1 MVRGMFWLM
10 LLIISAK
17 MAYSLWRYF
26 SFSAEYTAVSSS
38 ANKPLRAD
46 AKPFDKND
54 VQLVS
59 QQNWF
64 GKYQPVAAPVKQ
76 PEPAPVAET
85 RLNVVLRGIAFGARP
100 GAVIEEGGKQQVY
113 LQGERLGSHNAVIE
127 EINRDHVML
136 RYQGKMERL
145 SLAEEKRPTKAV
157 TSKKA
162 VSDEAKQA
170 VAEPAASAPVEI
182 PAAVRQ
188 ALAKDPQKIFN
199 YIQLTPVRKEGIVG
213 YAVKPGADRSLF
225 DASGFKEGDI
235 AIALNQQDFTDPRA
249 MIALMRQLP
258 SMDSIQLTVLRK
270 GARYDISIALRH
282 FHRAALTAFNPG
294 ESFIVFW
301 RDMTLSVWRKKT
313 TGLKTKKRL
322 LALVLAAALCSS
334 PVWAEEA
341 TFTANFKDT
350 DLKSFIETVGANLNK
365 TIIMGPGVQGKVSI
379 RTMTPLNERQYYQ
392 LFLNL
397 LEAQGYAV
405 VPMENDVLKVVKS
418 SAAKVE
424 PLPLVGEGSDNYAGD
439 EMVTKVVPVRNVSVR
454 ELAPILRQMIDS
466 AGSGNVVNYD
476 PSNVIMLT
484 GRASV
489 VERLTEVIQRVDHAG
504 NRTEEVIPLDN
515 ASASEIARVLESL
528 TKNSGENQPATLK
541 SQIVADERTNSVIVS
556 GDPATRDKM
565 RRLIRRLDSEM
576 ERSGNSQ
583 VFYLKYSKAEDL
595 VDVLKQVSGT
605 LTAAKEEAEGTVGSG
620 REVVSIAASKHSNAL
635 IVTAPQDIM
644 QSLQSVIEQLDIRR
658 AQVHVEALIVEVAEG
673 SNINFGVQWAS
684 KDAGLMQFAN
694 GTQIPIGT
702 LGAAI
707 SQAKPQKGS
716 TVISENGATTIN
728 PDTNGDLSTLAQLL
742 SGFSGTA
749 VGVVKGDWMALVQAV
764 KNDSSSNVL
773 STPSITTLDNQEA
786 FFMVG
791 QDVPVLTGS
800 TVGSNNSN
808 PFNTVERKK
817 VGIMLKVTPQ
827 INEGNAVQMVIEQ
840 EVSKVEGQTS
850 LDVVFGERKLKT
862 TVLAND
868 GELIV
873 LGGLMDDQAGESVA
887 KVPLLGDIPLIGN
900 LFKSTADK
908 KEKRNLM
915 VFIRPTI
922 LRDGMAADGVSQR
935 KYNYMRAEQIYRD
948 EQGLSLMPHTAQPVL
963 PAQNQALPPE
973 VRAFL
978 NAGRTR

>member
-1 MVRGMFWLM
+1 
-10 LLIISAK
+10 
-17 MAYSLWRYF
+17 
-26 SFSAEYTAVSSS
+26 
-38 ANKPLRAD
+38 
-46 AKPFDKND
+46 
-54 VQLVS
+54 
-59 QQNWF
+59 
-64 GKYQPVAAPVKQ
+64 
-76 PEPAPVAET
+76 
-85 RLNVVLRGIAFGARP
+85 
-100 GAVIEEGGKQQVY
+100 
-113 LQGERLGSHNAVIE
+113 
-127 EINRDHVML
+127 
-136 RYQGKMERL
+136 
-145 SLAEEKRPTKAV
+145 
-157 TSKKA
+157 
-162 VSDEAKQA
+162 
-170 VAEPAASAPVEI
+170 
-182 PAAVRQ
+182 
-188 ALAKDPQKIFN
+188 
-199 YIQLTPVRKEGIVG
+199 
-213 YAVKPGADRSLF
+213 
-225 DASGFKEGDI
+225 
-235 AIALNQQDFTDPRA
+235 
-249 MIALMRQLP
+249 
-258 SMDSIQLTVLRK
+258 
-270 GARYDISIALRH
+270 
-282 FHRAALTAFNPG
+282 
-294 ESFIVFW
+294 
-301 RDMTLSVWRKKT
+301 
-313 TGLKTKKRL
+313 
-322 LALVLAAALCSS
+322 
-334 PVWAEEA
+334 
-341 TFTANFKDT
+341 
-350 DLKSFIETVGANLNK
+350 
-365 TIIMGPGVQGKVSI
+365 
-379 RTMTPLNERQYYQ
+379 
-392 LFLNL
+392 
-397 LEAQGYAV
+397 
-405 VPMENDVLKVVKS
+405 
-418 SAAKVE
+418 
-424 PLPLVGEGSDNYAGD
+424 
-439 EMVTKVVPVRNVSVR
+439 MVTKVVPVRNVSVR

-504 NRTEEVIPLDN
+504 NRAEEVIPLDN

-673 SNINFGVQWAS
+673 SNINFGVQWGS

-707 SQAKPQKGS
+707 SAAKPQKGS

-948 EQGLSLMPHTAQPVL
+948 EQGLSLMPHTAQPIL

>member
-1 MVRGMFWLM
+1 MFRCEIM
-10 LLIISAK
+10 
-17 MAYSLWRYF
+17 
-26 SFSAEYTAVSSS
+26 
-38 ANKPLRAD
+38 LRARRED
-46 AKPFDKND
+46 DRQKKIT
-54 VQLVS
+54 
-59 QQNWF
+59 
-64 GKYQPVAAPVKQ
+64 GIKKKKY
-76 PEPAPVAET
+76 
-85 RLNVVLRGIAFGARP
+85 L
-100 GAVIEEGGKQQVY
+100 
-113 LQGERLGSHNAVIE
+113 
-127 EINRDHVML
+127 
-136 RYQGKMERL
+136 L
-145 SLAEEKRPTKAV
+145 SL
-157 TSKKA
+157 
-162 VSDEAKQA
+162 
-170 VAEPAASAPVEI
+170 I
-182 PAAVRQ
+182 
-188 ALAKDPQKIFN
+188 
-199 YIQLTPVRKEGIVG
+199 
-213 YAVKPGADRSLF
+213 
-225 DASGFKEGDI
+225 
-235 AIALNQQDFTDPRA
+235 
-249 MIALMRQLP
+249 LM
-258 SMDSIQLTVLRK
+258 
-270 GARYDISIALRH
+270 
-282 FHRAALTAFNPG
+282 
-294 ESFIVFW
+294 
-301 RDMTLSVWRKKT
+301 
-313 TGLKTKKRL
+313 
-322 LALVLAAALCSS
+322 AALCSPS
-334 PVWAEEA
+334 SRAEEN
-341 TFTANFKDT
+341 TFTASFKDT

-365 TIIMGPGVQGKVSI
+365 TIVMGPDVQGKVSI
-379 RTMTPLNERQYYQ
+379 RTITPLNERQYYQ

-405 VPMENDVLKVVKS
+405 VPVENNVLKVVKS
-418 SAAKVE
+418 GAAKTE
-424 PLPLVGEGSDNYAGD
+424 PLPLTGEGHENYVGD
-439 EMVTKVVPVRNVSVR
+439 EMVTRIVPVRNVSVR
-454 ELAPILRQMIDS
+454 ELAPVLQQMTDLD
-466 AGSGNVVNYD
+466 GSGSIVNYE

-489 VERLTEVIQRVDHAG
+489 VKRLTEVIQRIDREG
-504 NRTEEVIPLDN
+504 NRTEEVIPLGN

-528 TKNSGENQPATLK
+528 TRNSSENQPATLK

-556 GDPATRDKM
+556 ADPATRDKI

-605 LTAAKEEAEGTVGSG
+605 LTSAKEEAEGTTGS
-620 REVVSIAASKHSNAL
+620 RRDVVSIAASKHSNAL

-658 AQVHVEALIVEVAEG
+658 AQVHVEALIAEVAEG
-673 SNINFGVQWAS
+673 SNINFGVQWMS
-684 KDAGLMQFAN
+684 KDTGFMQFAN
-694 GTQIPIGT
+694 GTQIPIGS
-702 LGAAI
+702 LSMAV

-728 PDTNGDLSTLAQLL
+728 PDTEGDLSRLSQLL

-749 VGVVKGDWMALVQAV
+749 VGVVKGDWAALVQAV
-764 KNDSSSNVL
+764 KNDSGTNVL
-773 STPSITTLDNQEA
+773 SMPSITTLDNQEA

-800 TVGSNNSN
+800 AVGENNSN

-862 TVLAND
+862 TVLANN

>member
-1 MVRGMFWLM
+1 M
-10 LLIISAK
+10 
-17 MAYSLWRYF
+17 
-26 SFSAEYTAVSSS
+26 
-38 ANKPLRAD
+38 
-46 AKPFDKND
+46 
-54 VQLVS
+54 
-59 QQNWF
+59 
-64 GKYQPVAAPVKQ
+64 
-76 PEPAPVAET
+76 
-85 RLNVVLRGIAFGARP
+85 
-100 GAVIEEGGKQQVY
+100 
-113 LQGERLGSHNAVIE
+113 
-127 EINRDHVML
+127 
-136 RYQGKMERL
+136 
-145 SLAEEKRPTKAV
+145 
-157 TSKKA
+157 
-162 VSDEAKQA
+162 
-170 VAEPAASAPVEI
+170 
-182 PAAVRQ
+182 
-188 ALAKDPQKIFN
+188 
-199 YIQLTPVRKEGIVG
+199 
-213 YAVKPGADRSLF
+213 
-225 DASGFKEGDI
+225 
-235 AIALNQQDFTDPRA
+235 
-249 MIALMRQLP
+249 
-258 SMDSIQLTVLRK
+258 
-270 GARYDISIALRH
+270 
-282 FHRAALTAFNPG
+282 
-294 ESFIVFW
+294 
-301 RDMTLSVWRKKT
+301 
-313 TGLKTKKRL
+313 
-322 LALVLAAALCSS
+322 
-334 PVWAEEA
+334 
-341 TFTANFKDT
+341 
-350 DLKSFIETVGANLNK
+350 
-365 TIIMGPGVQGKVSI
+365 
-379 RTMTPLNERQYYQ
+379 
-392 LFLNL
+392 
-397 LEAQGYAV
+397 
-405 VPMENDVLKVVKS
+405 
-418 SAAKVE
+418 
-424 PLPLVGEGSDNYAGD
+424 
-439 EMVTKVVPVRNVSVR
+439 
-454 ELAPILRQMIDS
+454 
-466 AGSGNVVNYD
+466 
-476 PSNVIMLT
+476 
-484 GRASV
+484 
-489 VERLTEVIQRVDHAG
+489 
-504 NRTEEVIPLDN
+504 
-515 ASASEIARVLESL
+515 
-528 TKNSGENQPATLK
+528 
-541 SQIVADERTNSVIVS
+541 
-556 GDPATRDKM
+556 
-565 RRLIRRLDSEM
+565 
-576 ERSGNSQ
+576 
-583 VFYLKYSKAEDL
+583 
-595 VDVLKQVSGT
+595 LKQVSGT

-922 LRDGMAADGVSQR
+922 LRDGMAAIDAPGYQFMQRRQGQWLPVSATRLSAQVTVPKQVQMLLQPGSDIWQKEYALELQRRRLTLHDIELELQKEAKKKTPQIRFSPFEPATPFTLRFYSAAQNACWAVKLAHDG
-935 KYNYMRAEQIYRD
+935 A
-948 EQGLSLMPHTAQPVL
+948 LSLNQCDERMP
-963 PAQNQALPPE
+963 
-973 VRAFL
+973 
-978 NAGRTR
+978 

>member
-1 MVRGMFWLM
+1 M
-10 LLIISAK
+10 
-17 MAYSLWRYF
+17 
-26 SFSAEYTAVSSS
+26 
-38 ANKPLRAD
+38 LRALRED
-46 AKPFDKND
+46 DRQKKIT
-54 VQLVS
+54 
-59 QQNWF
+59 
-64 GKYQPVAAPVKQ
+64 GIKKKKY
-76 PEPAPVAET
+76 
-85 RLNVVLRGIAFGARP
+85 LF
-100 GAVIEEGGKQQVY
+100 
-113 LQGERLGSHNAVIE
+113 
-127 EINRDHVML
+127 
-136 RYQGKMERL
+136 
-145 SLAEEKRPTKAV
+145 SL
-157 TSKKA
+157 
-162 VSDEAKQA
+162 
-170 VAEPAASAPVEI
+170 I
-182 PAAVRQ
+182 
-188 ALAKDPQKIFN
+188 
-199 YIQLTPVRKEGIVG
+199 
-213 YAVKPGADRSLF
+213 
-225 DASGFKEGDI
+225 
-235 AIALNQQDFTDPRA
+235 
-249 MIALMRQLP
+249 LM
-258 SMDSIQLTVLRK
+258 
-270 GARYDISIALRH
+270 
-282 FHRAALTAFNPG
+282 
-294 ESFIVFW
+294 
-301 RDMTLSVWRKKT
+301 
-313 TGLKTKKRL
+313 
-322 LALVLAAALCSS
+322 AALCSPS
-334 PVWAEEA
+334 SRAEEN
-341 TFTANFKDT
+341 TFTASFKDT

-365 TIIMGPGVQGKVSI
+365 TIVMGPDVQGKVSI
-379 RTMTPLNERQYYQ
+379 RTITPLNERQYYQ

-405 VPMENDVLKVVKS
+405 VPVENNVLKVVKS
-418 SAAKVE
+418 GEAKTE
-424 PLPLVGEGSDNYAGD
+424 PLPLTGEGHENYVGD
-439 EMVTKVVPVRNVSVR
+439 EMVTRIVPVRNVSVR
-454 ELAPILRQMIDS
+454 ELAPVLQQMTDLD
-466 AGSGNVVNYD
+466 GSGSIVNYE

-489 VERLTEVIQRVDHAG
+489 VKRLTEVIQRIDREG
-504 NRTEEVIPLDN
+504 NRTEEVIPLGN
-515 ASASEIARVLESL
+515 ASASEIVRVLESL
-528 TKNSGENQPATLK
+528 TRNSSENQPATLK

-556 GDPATRDKM
+556 ADPATRDKI

-605 LTAAKEEAEGTVGSG
+605 LTSAKEEAEGTTGSR

-635 IVTAPQDIM
+635 IVTAPQDVM

-658 AQVHVEALIVEVAEG
+658 AQVHVEALIAEVAEG
-673 SNINFGVQWAS
+673 SNINFGVQWMS
-684 KDAGLMQFAN
+684 KDTGFMQFAN
-694 GTQIPIGT
+694 GTQIPIGS
-702 LGAAI
+702 LSMAV

-728 PDTNGDLSTLAQLL
+728 PDTEGDLSRLSQLL

-749 VGVVKGDWMALVQAV
+749 VGVVKGDWAALVQAV
-764 KNDSSSNVL
+764 KNDSGTNVL
-773 STPSITTLDNQEA
+773 SMPSITTLDNQEA

-800 TVGSNNSN
+800 AVGENNSN

-978 NAGRTR
+978 NAGRTH

>member
-1 MVRGMFWLM
+1 MFRCEIM
-10 LLIISAK
+10 LHA
-17 MAYSLWRYF
+17 RR
-26 SFSAEYTAVSSS
+26 E
-38 ANKPLRAD
+38 NDRQ
-46 AKPFDKND
+46 KNIT
-54 VQLVS
+54 
-59 QQNWF
+59 
-64 GKYQPVAAPVKQ
+64 GIKKKKY
-76 PEPAPVAET
+76 
-85 RLNVVLRGIAFGARP
+85 L
-100 GAVIEEGGKQQVY
+100 
-113 LQGERLGSHNAVIE
+113 
-127 EINRDHVML
+127 
-136 RYQGKMERL
+136 L
-145 SLAEEKRPTKAV
+145 SL
-157 TSKKA
+157 
-162 VSDEAKQA
+162 
-170 VAEPAASAPVEI
+170 I
-182 PAAVRQ
+182 
-188 ALAKDPQKIFN
+188 
-199 YIQLTPVRKEGIVG
+199 
-213 YAVKPGADRSLF
+213 
-225 DASGFKEGDI
+225 
-235 AIALNQQDFTDPRA
+235 
-249 MIALMRQLP
+249 LM
-258 SMDSIQLTVLRK
+258 
-270 GARYDISIALRH
+270 
-282 FHRAALTAFNPG
+282 
-294 ESFIVFW
+294 
-301 RDMTLSVWRKKT
+301 
-313 TGLKTKKRL
+313 
-322 LALVLAAALCSS
+322 AALCSS
-334 PVWAEEA
+334 SSRAEEN
-341 TFTANFKDT
+341 TFTASFKDT

-365 TIIMGPGVQGKVSI
+365 TIVMGPDVQGKVSI
-379 RTMTPLNERQYYQ
+379 RTITPLNERQYYQ

-405 VPMENDVLKVVKS
+405 VPVENNVLKVVKS
-418 SAAKVE
+418 GAAKTE
-424 PLPLVGEGSDNYAGD
+424 PLPLTGEGYENYAGD
-439 EMVTKVVPVRNVSVR
+439 EMVTRIVPVRNVSVR
-454 ELAPILRQMIDS
+454 ELAPVLQQMTDLD
-466 AGSGNVVNYD
+466 GSGSIVNYE

-489 VERLTEVIQRVDHAG
+489 VKRLTEVIQRIDREG

-515 ASASEIARVLESL
+515 ASASEIVRVLESL
-528 TKNSGENQPATLK
+528 TRNSSENQPATLK

-556 GDPATRDKM
+556 ADPTTRDKM

-605 LTAAKEEAEGTVGSG
+605 LTSAKEEAESTTGSG
-620 REVVSIAASKHSNAL
+620 RDVVSIAASKHSNAL

-658 AQVHVEALIVEVAEG
+658 AQVHVEALIAEVAEG
-673 SNINFGVQWAS
+673 SNINFGVQWMS
-684 KDAGLMQFAN
+684 KDTGFMQFAN
-694 GTQIPIGT
+694 GTQIPIGS
-702 LGAAI
+702 LSMAV

-728 PDTNGDLSTLAQLL
+728 PDTEGDLSRLSQLL

-749 VGVVKGDWMALVQAV
+749 VGVVKGDWAALVQAV
-764 KNDSSSNVL
+764 KNDSGTNVL
-773 STPSITTLDNQEA
+773 SMPSITTLDNQEA

-800 TVGSNNSN
+800 AVGENNSN

>member
-1 MVRGMFWLM
+1 M
-10 LLIISAK
+10 
-17 MAYSLWRYF
+17 
-26 SFSAEYTAVSSS
+26 
-38 ANKPLRAD
+38 LRALRED
-46 AKPFDKND
+46 DRQKKIT
-54 VQLVS
+54 
-59 QQNWF
+59 
-64 GKYQPVAAPVKQ
+64 GIKKKKY
-76 PEPAPVAET
+76 
-85 RLNVVLRGIAFGARP
+85 L
-100 GAVIEEGGKQQVY
+100 
-113 LQGERLGSHNAVIE
+113 
-127 EINRDHVML
+127 
-136 RYQGKMERL
+136 L
-145 SLAEEKRPTKAV
+145 SL
-157 TSKKA
+157 
-162 VSDEAKQA
+162 
-170 VAEPAASAPVEI
+170 I
-182 PAAVRQ
+182 
-188 ALAKDPQKIFN
+188 
-199 YIQLTPVRKEGIVG
+199 
-213 YAVKPGADRSLF
+213 
-225 DASGFKEGDI
+225 
-235 AIALNQQDFTDPRA
+235 
-249 MIALMRQLP
+249 LM
-258 SMDSIQLTVLRK
+258 
-270 GARYDISIALRH
+270 
-282 FHRAALTAFNPG
+282 
-294 ESFIVFW
+294 
-301 RDMTLSVWRKKT
+301 
-313 TGLKTKKRL
+313 
-322 LALVLAAALCSS
+322 AALCSPS
-334 PVWAEEA
+334 SRAEEN
-341 TFTANFKDT
+341 TFTASFKDT

-365 TIIMGPGVQGKVSI
+365 TIVMGPDVQGKVSI
-379 RTMTPLNERQYYQ
+379 RTITPLNERQYYQ

-405 VPMENDVLKVVKS
+405 VPVENNVLKVVKS
-418 SAAKVE
+418 GAAKTE
-424 PLPLVGEGSDNYAGD
+424 PLPLTGEGHENYVGD
-439 EMVTKVVPVRNVSVR
+439 EMVTRIVPVRNVSVR
-454 ELAPILRQMIDS
+454 ELAPVLQQMTDLD
-466 AGSGNVVNYD
+466 GSGSIVNYE

-489 VERLTEVIQRVDHAG
+489 VKRLTEVIQRIDREG
-504 NRTEEVIPLDN
+504 NRTEEVIPLGN
-515 ASASEIARVLESL
+515 ASASEIVRVLESL
-528 TKNSGENQPATLK
+528 TRNSSENQPATLK

-556 GDPATRDKM
+556 ADPATRDKI

-605 LTAAKEEAEGTVGSG
+605 LTSAKEEAEGTTGS
-620 REVVSIAASKHSNAL
+620 RRDVVSIAASKHSNAL
-635 IVTAPQDIM
+635 IVTAPQDVM

-658 AQVHVEALIVEVAEG
+658 AQVHVEALIAEVAEG
-673 SNINFGVQWAS
+673 SNINFGVQWMS
-684 KDAGLMQFAN
+684 KDTGFMQFAN
-694 GTQIPIGT
+694 GTQIPIGS
-702 LGAAI
+702 LSMAV

-728 PDTNGDLSTLAQLL
+728 PDTEGDLSRLSQLL

-749 VGVVKGDWMALVQAV
+749 VGVVKGDWAALVQAV
-764 KNDSSSNVL
+764 KNDSGTNVL
-773 STPSITTLDNQEA
+773 SMPSITTLDNQEA

-800 TVGSNNSN
+800 AVGENNSN

>member
-1 MVRGMFWLM
+1 M
-10 LLIISAK
+10 
-17 MAYSLWRYF
+17 
-26 SFSAEYTAVSSS
+26 
-38 ANKPLRAD
+38 LRARRED
-46 AKPFDKND
+46 DRQKKIT
-54 VQLVS
+54 
-59 QQNWF
+59 
-64 GKYQPVAAPVKQ
+64 GIKKKKY
-76 PEPAPVAET
+76 
-85 RLNVVLRGIAFGARP
+85 L
-100 GAVIEEGGKQQVY
+100 
-113 LQGERLGSHNAVIE
+113 
-127 EINRDHVML
+127 
-136 RYQGKMERL
+136 L
-145 SLAEEKRPTKAV
+145 SL
-157 TSKKA
+157 
-162 VSDEAKQA
+162 
-170 VAEPAASAPVEI
+170 I
-182 PAAVRQ
+182 
-188 ALAKDPQKIFN
+188 
-199 YIQLTPVRKEGIVG
+199 
-213 YAVKPGADRSLF
+213 
-225 DASGFKEGDI
+225 
-235 AIALNQQDFTDPRA
+235 
-249 MIALMRQLP
+249 LM
-258 SMDSIQLTVLRK
+258 
-270 GARYDISIALRH
+270 
-282 FHRAALTAFNPG
+282 
-294 ESFIVFW
+294 
-301 RDMTLSVWRKKT
+301 
-313 TGLKTKKRL
+313 
-322 LALVLAAALCSS
+322 AALCSPS
-334 PVWAEEA
+334 SRAEEN
-341 TFTANFKDT
+341 TFTASFKDT

-365 TIIMGPGVQGKVSI
+365 TIVMGPDVQGKVSI
-379 RTMTPLNERQYYQ
+379 RTITPLNERQYYQ

-405 VPMENDVLKVVKS
+405 VPVENNVLKVVKS
-418 SAAKVE
+418 GAAKTE
-424 PLPLVGEGSDNYAGD
+424 PLPLTGEGHENYVGD
-439 EMVTKVVPVRNVSVR
+439 EMVTRIVPVRNVSVR
-454 ELAPILRQMIDS
+454 ELAPVLQQMTDLD
-466 AGSGNVVNYD
+466 GSGSIVNYE

-489 VERLTEVIQRVDHAG
+489 VKRLTEVIQRIDREG

-515 ASASEIARVLESL
+515 ASASEIVRVLESL
-528 TKNSGENQPATLK
+528 TRNSSENQPATLK

-556 GDPATRDKM
+556 ADPATRDKM
-565 RRLIRRLDSEM
+565 RRLIHRLDSEM

-605 LTAAKEEAEGTVGSG
+605 LTSAKEEAEGTTGS
-620 REVVSIAASKHSNAL
+620 RRDVVSIAASKHSNAL

-658 AQVHVEALIVEVAEG
+658 AQVHVEALIAEVAEG
-673 SNINFGVQWAS
+673 SNINFGVQWMS
-684 KDAGLMQFAN
+684 KDTGFMQFAN
-694 GTQIPIGT
+694 GTQIPIGS
-702 LGAAI
+702 LSMAV

-728 PDTNGDLSTLAQLL
+728 PDTEGDLSRLSQLL

-749 VGVVKGDWMALVQAV
+749 VGVVKGDWAALVQAV
-764 KNDSSSNVL
+764 KNDSGTNVL
-773 STPSITTLDNQEA
+773 SMPSITTLDNQEA

-800 TVGSNNSN
+800 AVGENNSN

>member
-1 MVRGMFWLM
+1 M
-10 LLIISAK
+10 
-17 MAYSLWRYF
+17 
-26 SFSAEYTAVSSS
+26 
-38 ANKPLRAD
+38 LRARCED
-46 AKPFDKND
+46 DRQRKITGIKKK
-54 VQLVS
+54 
-59 QQNWF
+59 
-64 GKYQPVAAPVKQ
+64 KY
-76 PEPAPVAET
+76 
-85 RLNVVLRGIAFGARP
+85 L
-100 GAVIEEGGKQQVY
+100 
-113 LQGERLGSHNAVIE
+113 
-127 EINRDHVML
+127 
-136 RYQGKMERL
+136 L
-145 SLAEEKRPTKAV
+145 SL
-157 TSKKA
+157 
-162 VSDEAKQA
+162 
-170 VAEPAASAPVEI
+170 I
-182 PAAVRQ
+182 
-188 ALAKDPQKIFN
+188 
-199 YIQLTPVRKEGIVG
+199 
-213 YAVKPGADRSLF
+213 
-225 DASGFKEGDI
+225 
-235 AIALNQQDFTDPRA
+235 
-249 MIALMRQLP
+249 LM
-258 SMDSIQLTVLRK
+258 
-270 GARYDISIALRH
+270 
-282 FHRAALTAFNPG
+282 
-294 ESFIVFW
+294 
-301 RDMTLSVWRKKT
+301 
-313 TGLKTKKRL
+313 
-322 LALVLAAALCSS
+322 AALCSPS
-334 PVWAEEA
+334 SRAEEN
-341 TFTANFKDT
+341 TFTASFKDT

-365 TIIMGPGVQGKVSI
+365 TIVMGPDVQGKVSI

-405 VPMENDVLKVVKS
+405 VPVENNVLKVVKS
-418 SAAKVE
+418 GAAKTE
-424 PLPLVGEGSDNYAGD
+424 PLPLTGEGHENYAGD
-439 EMVTKVVPVRNVSVR
+439 EMVTRIVPVRNVSVR
-454 ELAPILRQMIDS
+454 ELVPVLQQMTDLD
-466 AGSGNVVNYD
+466 GSGSIVNYE

-489 VERLTEVIQRVDHAG
+489 VKRLTEVIQRIDREG

-528 TKNSGENQPATLK
+528 TRNSSENQPVTLK

-556 GDPATRDKM
+556 ADPTTRDKM

-576 ERSGNSQ
+576 ERSGNSR

-605 LTAAKEEAEGTVGSG
+605 LTSAKEEAEGTTGSG
-620 REVVSIAASKHSNAL
+620 RDVVSIAASKHSNAL

-644 QSLQSVIEQLDIRR
+644 QSLQSVIEQLDVRR

-673 SNINFGVQWAS
+673 SNINLGVQWMS
-684 KDAGLMQFAN
+684 KDTGFMQFAN
-694 GTQIPIGT
+694 GTQLPIGT
-702 LGAAI
+702 LSMAV
-707 SQAKPQKGS
+707 SQAKPKKGS

-728 PDTNGDLSTLAQLL
+728 PDAEGDLSRLSQLL
-742 SGFSGTA
+742 SGFSGSA
-749 VGVVKGDWMALVQAV
+749 VGVVKGDWAALVQAV

-773 STPSITTLDNQEA
+773 SMPSITTLDNQEA

-800 TVGSNNSN
+800 AVGENNSN

-817 VGIMLKVTPQ
+817 IGIMLKVTPQ

-900 LFKSTADK
+900 LFKSTVDK

-963 PAQNQALPPE
+963 PAQNQTLPPE

>member
-1 MVRGMFWLM
+1 MFRCEIM
-10 LLIISAK
+10 LHA
-17 MAYSLWRYF
+17 RR
-26 SFSAEYTAVSSS
+26 E
-38 ANKPLRAD
+38 NDRQ
-46 AKPFDKND
+46 KNIT
-54 VQLVS
+54 
-59 QQNWF
+59 
-64 GKYQPVAAPVKQ
+64 GIKKKKY
-76 PEPAPVAET
+76 
-85 RLNVVLRGIAFGARP
+85 L
-100 GAVIEEGGKQQVY
+100 
-113 LQGERLGSHNAVIE
+113 
-127 EINRDHVML
+127 
-136 RYQGKMERL
+136 L
-145 SLAEEKRPTKAV
+145 SL
-157 TSKKA
+157 
-162 VSDEAKQA
+162 
-170 VAEPAASAPVEI
+170 I
-182 PAAVRQ
+182 
-188 ALAKDPQKIFN
+188 
-199 YIQLTPVRKEGIVG
+199 
-213 YAVKPGADRSLF
+213 
-225 DASGFKEGDI
+225 
-235 AIALNQQDFTDPRA
+235 
-249 MIALMRQLP
+249 LM
-258 SMDSIQLTVLRK
+258 
-270 GARYDISIALRH
+270 
-282 FHRAALTAFNPG
+282 
-294 ESFIVFW
+294 
-301 RDMTLSVWRKKT
+301 
-313 TGLKTKKRL
+313 
-322 LALVLAAALCSS
+322 AALCSS
-334 PVWAEEA
+334 SSRAEEN
-341 TFTANFKDT
+341 TFTASFKDT

-365 TIIMGPGVQGKVSI
+365 TIVMGPDVQGKVSI
-379 RTMTPLNERQYYQ
+379 RTITPLNERQYYQ

-397 LEAQGYAV
+397 LEAQGYAA
-405 VPMENDVLKVVKS
+405 VPVENNVLKVVKS
-418 SAAKVE
+418 GAAKTE
-424 PLPLVGEGSDNYAGD
+424 PLPLTGEGHENYAGD
-439 EMVTKVVPVRNVSVR
+439 EMVTRIVPVRNVSVR
-454 ELAPILRQMIDS
+454 ELAPVLQQMTDLD
-466 AGSGNVVNYD
+466 GSGSIVNYE

-489 VERLTEVIQRVDHAG
+489 VKRLTEVIQRIDREG

-515 ASASEIARVLESL
+515 ASASEIVRVLESL
-528 TKNSGENQPATLK
+528 TRNSSENQPATLK

-556 GDPATRDKM
+556 ADPSTRDKM

-605 LTAAKEEAEGTVGSG
+605 LTSAKEEAESTTGSG
-620 REVVSIAASKHSNAL
+620 RDVVSIAASKHSNAL

-658 AQVHVEALIVEVAEG
+658 AQVHVEALIAEVAEG
-673 SNINFGVQWAS
+673 SNINFGVQWMS
-684 KDAGLMQFAN
+684 KDTGFMQFAN
-694 GTQIPIGT
+694 GTQIPIGS
-702 LGAAI
+702 LSMAV

-728 PDTNGDLSTLAQLL
+728 PDTEGDLSRLSQLL

-749 VGVVKGDWMALVQAV
+749 VGVVKGDWAALVQAV
-764 KNDSSSNVL
+764 KNDSGTNVL
-773 STPSITTLDNQEA
+773 SMPSITTLDNQEA

-800 TVGSNNSN
+800 AVGENNSN

-887 KVPLLGDIPLIGN
+887 KVPLLGDIPLIGY

>member
-1 MVRGMFWLM
+1 M
-10 LLIISAK
+10 
-17 MAYSLWRYF
+17 
-26 SFSAEYTAVSSS
+26 
-38 ANKPLRAD
+38 
-46 AKPFDKND
+46 
-54 VQLVS
+54 
-59 QQNWF
+59 
-64 GKYQPVAAPVKQ
+64 
-76 PEPAPVAET
+76 
-85 RLNVVLRGIAFGARP
+85 
-100 GAVIEEGGKQQVY
+100 
-113 LQGERLGSHNAVIE
+113 
-127 EINRDHVML
+127 
-136 RYQGKMERL
+136 
-145 SLAEEKRPTKAV
+145 
-157 TSKKA
+157 
-162 VSDEAKQA
+162 
-170 VAEPAASAPVEI
+170 
-182 PAAVRQ
+182 
-188 ALAKDPQKIFN
+188 
-199 YIQLTPVRKEGIVG
+199 
-213 YAVKPGADRSLF
+213 
-225 DASGFKEGDI
+225 
-235 AIALNQQDFTDPRA
+235 
-249 MIALMRQLP
+249 
-258 SMDSIQLTVLRK
+258 
-270 GARYDISIALRH
+270 
-282 FHRAALTAFNPG
+282 
-294 ESFIVFW
+294 FW
-301 RDMTLSVWRKKT
+301 RDITLSVWRKKT

-322 LALVLAAALCSS
+322 LPLVLAAALCSS

-817 VGIMLKVTPQ
+817 VGINLLREGLDIPECSLVAILDADKEGFLRSTRSLIQTIGRAARNAEGKVILYADRMTGSIEAALEETNRRREKQIKYNTEHGITPKTIKKSIASSLKEMT
-827 INEGNAVQMVIEQ
+827 EGDFIKDDSK
-840 EVSKVEGQTS
+840 EVEDLKNI
-850 LDVVFGERKLKT
+850 DKKLKEYNRKMKE
-862 TVLAND
+862 AA
-868 GELIV
+868 
-873 LGGLMDDQAGESVA
+873 Q
-887 KVPLLGDIPLIGN
+887 N
-900 LFKSTADK
+900 LEFEEA
-908 KEKRNLM
+908 M
-915 VFIRPTI
+915 V
-922 LRDGMAADGVSQR
+922 
-935 KYNYMRAEQIYRD
+935 YRD
-948 EQGLSLMPHTAQPVL
+948 KIKELELLAMKNL
-963 PAQNQALPPE
+963 
-973 VRAFL
+973 
-978 NAGRTR
+978 

>member
-1 MVRGMFWLM
+1 M
-10 LLIISAK
+10 
-17 MAYSLWRYF
+17 
-26 SFSAEYTAVSSS
+26 
-38 ANKPLRAD
+38 LRARRED
-46 AKPFDKND
+46 DRQKKIT
-54 VQLVS
+54 
-59 QQNWF
+59 
-64 GKYQPVAAPVKQ
+64 GIKKKKY
-76 PEPAPVAET
+76 
-85 RLNVVLRGIAFGARP
+85 L
-100 GAVIEEGGKQQVY
+100 
-113 LQGERLGSHNAVIE
+113 
-127 EINRDHVML
+127 
-136 RYQGKMERL
+136 L
-145 SLAEEKRPTKAV
+145 SL
-157 TSKKA
+157 
-162 VSDEAKQA
+162 
-170 VAEPAASAPVEI
+170 I
-182 PAAVRQ
+182 
-188 ALAKDPQKIFN
+188 
-199 YIQLTPVRKEGIVG
+199 
-213 YAVKPGADRSLF
+213 
-225 DASGFKEGDI
+225 
-235 AIALNQQDFTDPRA
+235 
-249 MIALMRQLP
+249 LM
-258 SMDSIQLTVLRK
+258 
-270 GARYDISIALRH
+270 
-282 FHRAALTAFNPG
+282 
-294 ESFIVFW
+294 
-301 RDMTLSVWRKKT
+301 
-313 TGLKTKKRL
+313 
-322 LALVLAAALCSS
+322 AALCSPS
-334 PVWAEEA
+334 SRAEEN
-341 TFTANFKDT
+341 TFTASFKDT

-365 TIIMGPGVQGKVSI
+365 TIVMGPDVQGKVSI
-379 RTMTPLNERQYYQ
+379 RTITPLNERQYYQ

-405 VPMENDVLKVVKS
+405 VPVENNVLKVVKS
-418 SAAKVE
+418 GAAKTE
-424 PLPLVGEGSDNYAGD
+424 PLPLTGEGHENYVGD
-439 EMVTKVVPVRNVSVR
+439 EMVTRIVPVRNVSVR
-454 ELAPILRQMIDS
+454 ELAPVLQQMTDLD
-466 AGSGNVVNYD
+466 GSGSIVNYE

-489 VERLTEVIQRVDHAG
+489 VKRLTEVIQRIDREG
-504 NRTEEVIPLDN
+504 NRTEEVIPLGN

-528 TKNSGENQPATLK
+528 TRNSSENQPATLK

-605 LTAAKEEAEGTVGSG
+605 LTSAKEEAEGTTGS
-620 REVVSIAASKHSNAL
+620 RRDVVSIAASKHSNAL

-658 AQVHVEALIVEVAEG
+658 AQVHVEALIAEVAEG
-673 SNINFGVQWAS
+673 SNINFGVQWMS
-684 KDAGLMQFAN
+684 KDTGFMQFAN
-694 GTQIPIGT
+694 GTQIPIGS
-702 LGAAI
+702 LSMAV

-728 PDTNGDLSTLAQLL
+728 PDTEGDLSRLSQLL

-749 VGVVKGDWMALVQAV
+749 VGVVKGDWAALVQAV
-764 KNDSSSNVL
+764 KNDSGTNVL
-773 STPSITTLDNQEA
+773 SMPSITTLDNQEA

-800 TVGSNNSN
+800 AVGENNSN

>member
-1 MVRGMFWLM
+1 M
-10 LLIISAK
+10 LVMIL
-17 MAYSLWRYF
+17 F
-26 SFSAEYTAVSSS
+26 SSVVC
-38 ANKPLRAD
+38 AN
-46 AKPFDKND
+46 
-54 VQLVS
+54 
-59 QQNWF
+59 
-64 GKYQPVAAPVKQ
+64 
-76 PEPAPVAET
+76 ET
-85 RLNVVLRGIAFGARP
+85 
-100 GAVIEEGGKQQVY
+100 
-113 LQGERLGSHNAVIE
+113 
-127 EINRDHVML
+127 
-136 RYQGKMERL
+136 
-145 SLAEEKRPTKAV
+145 
-157 TSKKA
+157 
-162 VSDEAKQA
+162 
-170 VAEPAASAPVEI
+170 
-182 PAAVRQ
+182 
-188 ALAKDPQKIFN
+188 
-199 YIQLTPVRKEGIVG
+199 
-213 YAVKPGADRSLF
+213 
-225 DASGFKEGDI
+225 
-235 AIALNQQDFTDPRA
+235 
-249 MIALMRQLP
+249 
-258 SMDSIQLTVLRK
+258 
-270 GARYDISIALRH
+270 
-282 FHRAALTAFNPG
+282 
-294 ESFIVFW
+294 
-301 RDMTLSVWRKKT
+301 
-313 TGLKTKKRL
+313 
-322 LALVLAAALCSS
+322 
-334 PVWAEEA
+334 

-350 DLKSFIETVGANLNK
+350 DLKSFVETVGANLNK
-365 TIIMGPGVQGKVSI
+365 TIVMGPGVEGRVSI
-379 RTMTPLNERQYYQ
+379 RTMTPLNEHQYYQ

-405 VPMENDVLKVVKS
+405 VPMENNVLKVVKS
-418 SAAKVE
+418 VVAKGE
-424 PLPLVGEGSDNYAGD
+424 PLPLIDEGGRDYSGD
-439 EMVTKVVPVRNVSVR
+439 EMVTRVVPVHNVSVR
-454 ELAPILRQMIDS
+454 ELAPVLQQMLDS
-466 AGSGNVVNYD
+466 AGSGNIVNYE

-489 VERLTEVIQRVDHAG
+489 VKRLTAVIQRVDHAG
-504 NRTEEVIPLDN
+504 NRTEEVIPLTN

-528 TKNSGENQPATLK
+528 YRNSGEHQSAASKT
-541 SQIVADERTNSVIVS
+541 QIVADERTNSVVIS
-556 GDPATRDKM
+556 GDVGARDKM

-605 LTAAKEEAEGTVGSG
+605 LTAAKEEAEGTTTSE
-620 REVVSIAASKHSNAL
+620 REIVSIAASKHSNAL

-644 QSLQSVIEQLDIRR
+644 QSLQKVIEQLDVRR

-707 SQAKPQKGS
+707 AQAKPQKGS

-728 PDTNGDLSTLAQLL
+728 PDVEGDLSTLSQLL

-749 VGVVKGDWMALVQAV
+749 VGVVKGDWMALMQAI
-764 KNDSSSNVL
+764 KNDSSTNVL

-800 TVGSNNSN
+800 TVGSDNSN

-827 INEGNAVQMVIEQ
+827 INEGNAVQMLIEQ

-873 LGGLMDDQAGESVA
+873 LGGLIDEQAGESVA
-887 KVPLLGDIPLIGN
+887 EIPLLGDIPLIGH

-948 EQGLSLMPHTAQPVL
+948 EEGISLMPETTQPIL
-963 PAQNQALPPE
+963 PAQNMSLPAE
-973 VRAFL
+973 VRAFQ
-978 NAGRTR
+978 NAGRSG

>member
-1 MVRGMFWLM
+1 MFRCEIM
-10 LLIISAK
+10 
-17 MAYSLWRYF
+17 
-26 SFSAEYTAVSSS
+26 
-38 ANKPLRAD
+38 LRALRED
-46 AKPFDKND
+46 DRQKKIT
-54 VQLVS
+54 
-59 QQNWF
+59 
-64 GKYQPVAAPVKQ
+64 GIKKKKY
-76 PEPAPVAET
+76 
-85 RLNVVLRGIAFGARP
+85 LF
-100 GAVIEEGGKQQVY
+100 
-113 LQGERLGSHNAVIE
+113 
-127 EINRDHVML
+127 
-136 RYQGKMERL
+136 
-145 SLAEEKRPTKAV
+145 SL
-157 TSKKA
+157 
-162 VSDEAKQA
+162 
-170 VAEPAASAPVEI
+170 I
-182 PAAVRQ
+182 
-188 ALAKDPQKIFN
+188 
-199 YIQLTPVRKEGIVG
+199 
-213 YAVKPGADRSLF
+213 
-225 DASGFKEGDI
+225 
-235 AIALNQQDFTDPRA
+235 
-249 MIALMRQLP
+249 LM
-258 SMDSIQLTVLRK
+258 
-270 GARYDISIALRH
+270 
-282 FHRAALTAFNPG
+282 
-294 ESFIVFW
+294 
-301 RDMTLSVWRKKT
+301 
-313 TGLKTKKRL
+313 
-322 LALVLAAALCSS
+322 AALCSPS
-334 PVWAEEA
+334 SRAEEN
-341 TFTANFKDT
+341 TFTASFKDT

-365 TIIMGPGVQGKVSI
+365 TIVMGPDVQGKVSI
-379 RTMTPLNERQYYQ
+379 RTITPLNERQYYQ

-405 VPMENDVLKVVKS
+405 VPVENNVLKVVKS
-418 SAAKVE
+418 GEAKTE
-424 PLPLVGEGSDNYAGD
+424 PLPLTGEGHENYVGD
-439 EMVTKVVPVRNVSVR
+439 EMVTRIVPVRNVSVR
-454 ELAPILRQMIDS
+454 ELAPVLQQMTDLD
-466 AGSGNVVNYD
+466 GSGSIVNYE

-489 VERLTEVIQRVDHAG
+489 VKRLTEVIQRIDREG
-504 NRTEEVIPLDN
+504 NRTEEVIPLGN
-515 ASASEIARVLESL
+515 ASASEIVRVLESL
-528 TKNSGENQPATLK
+528 TRNSSENQPATLK

-556 GDPATRDKM
+556 ADPATRDKI

-605 LTAAKEEAEGTVGSG
+605 LTSAKEEAEGTTGSR

-635 IVTAPQDIM
+635 IVTAPQDVM

-658 AQVHVEALIVEVAEG
+658 AQVHVEALIAEVAEG
-673 SNINFGVQWAS
+673 SNINFGVQWMS
-684 KDAGLMQFAN
+684 KDTGFMQFAN
-694 GTQIPIGT
+694 GTQIPIGS
-702 LGAAI
+702 LSMAV

-728 PDTNGDLSTLAQLL
+728 PDTEGDLSRLSQLL

-749 VGVVKGDWMALVQAV
+749 VGVVKGDWAALVQAV
-764 KNDSSSNVL
+764 KNDSGTNVL
-773 STPSITTLDNQEA
+773 SMPSITTLDNQEA

-800 TVGSNNSN
+800 AVGENNSN

-948 EQGLSLMPHTAQPVL
+948 EQGLSLMPHT
-963 PAQNQALPPE
+963 
-973 VRAFL
+973 
-978 NAGRTR
+978 

>member
-1 MVRGMFWLM
+1 M
-10 LLIISAK
+10 
-17 MAYSLWRYF
+17 
-26 SFSAEYTAVSSS
+26 
-38 ANKPLRAD
+38 
-46 AKPFDKND
+46 
-54 VQLVS
+54 
-59 QQNWF
+59 
-64 GKYQPVAAPVKQ
+64 
-76 PEPAPVAET
+76 
-85 RLNVVLRGIAFGARP
+85 
-100 GAVIEEGGKQQVY
+100 
-113 LQGERLGSHNAVIE
+113 
-127 EINRDHVML
+127 
-136 RYQGKMERL
+136 
-145 SLAEEKRPTKAV
+145 
-157 TSKKA
+157 
-162 VSDEAKQA
+162 
-170 VAEPAASAPVEI
+170 
-182 PAAVRQ
+182 
-188 ALAKDPQKIFN
+188 
-199 YIQLTPVRKEGIVG
+199 
-213 YAVKPGADRSLF
+213 
-225 DASGFKEGDI
+225 
-235 AIALNQQDFTDPRA
+235 
-249 MIALMRQLP
+249 
-258 SMDSIQLTVLRK
+258 
-270 GARYDISIALRH
+270 
-282 FHRAALTAFNPG
+282 
-294 ESFIVFW
+294 FW
-301 RDMTLSVWRKKT
+301 RDITLSVWRKKT

-322 LALVLAAALCSS
+322 LPLVLAAALCSS

-620 REVVSIAASKHSNAL
+620 REIVSIAASKHSNAL

-749 VGVVKGDWMALVQAV
+749 VGV
-764 KNDSSSNVL
+764 
-773 STPSITTLDNQEA
+773 
-786 FFMVG
+786 
-791 QDVPVLTGS
+791 
-800 TVGSNNSN
+800 
-808 PFNTVERKK
+808 
-817 VGIMLKVTPQ
+817 
-827 INEGNAVQMVIEQ
+827 
-840 EVSKVEGQTS
+840 
-850 LDVVFGERKLKT
+850 
-862 TVLAND
+862 
-868 GELIV
+868 
-873 LGGLMDDQAGESVA
+873 
-887 KVPLLGDIPLIGN
+887 
-900 LFKSTADK
+900 
-908 KEKRNLM
+908 
-915 VFIRPTI
+915 
-922 LRDGMAADGVSQR
+922 
-935 KYNYMRAEQIYRD
+935 
-948 EQGLSLMPHTAQPVL
+948 
-963 PAQNQALPPE
+963 
-973 VRAFL
+973 
-978 NAGRTR
+978 

>member
-1 MVRGMFWLM
+1 M
-10 LLIISAK
+10 LHA
-17 MAYSLWRYF
+17 RR
-26 SFSAEYTAVSSS
+26 E
-38 ANKPLRAD
+38 NDRQ
-46 AKPFDKND
+46 KNIT
-54 VQLVS
+54 
-59 QQNWF
+59 
-64 GKYQPVAAPVKQ
+64 GIKKKKY
-76 PEPAPVAET
+76 
-85 RLNVVLRGIAFGARP
+85 L
-100 GAVIEEGGKQQVY
+100 
-113 LQGERLGSHNAVIE
+113 
-127 EINRDHVML
+127 
-136 RYQGKMERL
+136 L
-145 SLAEEKRPTKAV
+145 SL
-157 TSKKA
+157 
-162 VSDEAKQA
+162 
-170 VAEPAASAPVEI
+170 I
-182 PAAVRQ
+182 
-188 ALAKDPQKIFN
+188 
-199 YIQLTPVRKEGIVG
+199 
-213 YAVKPGADRSLF
+213 
-225 DASGFKEGDI
+225 
-235 AIALNQQDFTDPRA
+235 
-249 MIALMRQLP
+249 LM
-258 SMDSIQLTVLRK
+258 
-270 GARYDISIALRH
+270 
-282 FHRAALTAFNPG
+282 
-294 ESFIVFW
+294 
-301 RDMTLSVWRKKT
+301 
-313 TGLKTKKRL
+313 
-322 LALVLAAALCSS
+322 AALCSS
-334 PVWAEEA
+334 SSRAEEN
-341 TFTANFKDT
+341 TFTASFKDT

-365 TIIMGPGVQGKVSI
+365 TIVMGPDVQGKVSI
-379 RTMTPLNERQYYQ
+379 RTITPLNERQYYQ

-397 LEAQGYAV
+397 LEAQGYAA
-405 VPMENDVLKVVKS
+405 VPVENNVLKVVKS
-418 SAAKVE
+418 GAAKTE
-424 PLPLVGEGSDNYAGD
+424 PLPLTGEGHENYAGD
-439 EMVTKVVPVRNVSVR
+439 EMVTRIVPVRNVSVR
-454 ELAPILRQMIDS
+454 ELAPVLQQMTDLD
-466 AGSGNVVNYD
+466 GSGSIVNYE

-489 VERLTEVIQRVDHAG
+489 VKRLTEVIQRIDREG

-515 ASASEIARVLESL
+515 ASASEIVRVLESL
-528 TKNSGENQPATLK
+528 TRNSSENQPATLK

-556 GDPATRDKM
+556 ADPSTRDKM

-605 LTAAKEEAEGTVGSG
+605 LTSAKEEAESTTGSG
-620 REVVSIAASKHSNAL
+620 RDVVSIAASKHSNAL

-658 AQVHVEALIVEVAEG
+658 AQVHVEALIAEVAEG
-673 SNINFGVQWAS
+673 SNINFGVQWMS
-684 KDAGLMQFAN
+684 KDTGFMQFAN
-694 GTQIPIGT
+694 GTQIPIGS
-702 LGAAI
+702 LSMAV

-728 PDTNGDLSTLAQLL
+728 PDTEGDLSRLSQLL

-749 VGVVKGDWMALVQAV
+749 VGVVKGDWAALVQAV
-764 KNDSSSNVL
+764 KNDSGTNVL
-773 STPSITTLDNQEA
+773 SMPSITTLDNQEA

-800 TVGSNNSN
+800 AVGENNSN

-887 KVPLLGDIPLIGN
+887 KVPLLGDIPLIGY

>member
-1 MVRGMFWLM
+1 MFRCEIM
-10 LLIISAK
+10 LHA
-17 MAYSLWRYF
+17 RR
-26 SFSAEYTAVSSS
+26 E
-38 ANKPLRAD
+38 NDRQ
-46 AKPFDKND
+46 KNIT
-54 VQLVS
+54 
-59 QQNWF
+59 
-64 GKYQPVAAPVKQ
+64 GIKKKKY
-76 PEPAPVAET
+76 
-85 RLNVVLRGIAFGARP
+85 L
-100 GAVIEEGGKQQVY
+100 
-113 LQGERLGSHNAVIE
+113 
-127 EINRDHVML
+127 
-136 RYQGKMERL
+136 L
-145 SLAEEKRPTKAV
+145 SL
-157 TSKKA
+157 
-162 VSDEAKQA
+162 
-170 VAEPAASAPVEI
+170 I
-182 PAAVRQ
+182 
-188 ALAKDPQKIFN
+188 
-199 YIQLTPVRKEGIVG
+199 
-213 YAVKPGADRSLF
+213 
-225 DASGFKEGDI
+225 
-235 AIALNQQDFTDPRA
+235 
-249 MIALMRQLP
+249 LM
-258 SMDSIQLTVLRK
+258 
-270 GARYDISIALRH
+270 
-282 FHRAALTAFNPG
+282 
-294 ESFIVFW
+294 
-301 RDMTLSVWRKKT
+301 
-313 TGLKTKKRL
+313 
-322 LALVLAAALCSS
+322 AALCSS
-334 PVWAEEA
+334 SSRAEEN
-341 TFTANFKDT
+341 TFTASFKDT

-365 TIIMGPGVQGKVSI
+365 TIVMGPDVQGKVSI
-379 RTMTPLNERQYYQ
+379 RTITPLNERQYYQ

-405 VPMENDVLKVVKS
+405 VPVENNVLKVVKS
-418 SAAKVE
+418 GAAKTE
-424 PLPLVGEGSDNYAGD
+424 PLPLTGEGHENYAGD
-439 EMVTKVVPVRNVSVR
+439 EMVTRIVPVRNVSVR
-454 ELAPILRQMIDS
+454 ELAPVLQQMTDLD
-466 AGSGNVVNYD
+466 GSGSIVNYE

-489 VERLTEVIQRVDHAG
+489 VKRLTEVIQRIDREG

-515 ASASEIARVLESL
+515 ASASEIVRVLESL
-528 TKNSGENQPATLK
+528 TRNSSENQPATLK

-556 GDPATRDKM
+556 ADPSTRDKM

-605 LTAAKEEAEGTVGSG
+605 LTSAKEEAESTTGSG
-620 REVVSIAASKHSNAL
+620 RDVVSIAASKHSNAL

-658 AQVHVEALIVEVAEG
+658 AQVHVEALIAEVAEG
-673 SNINFGVQWAS
+673 SNINFGVQWMS
-684 KDAGLMQFAN
+684 KDTGFMQFAN
-694 GTQIPIGT
+694 GTQIPIGS
-702 LGAAI
+702 LSMAV

-728 PDTNGDLSTLAQLL
+728 PDTEGDLSRLSQLL

-749 VGVVKGDWMALVQAV
+749 VGVVKGDWAALVQAV
-764 KNDSSSNVL
+764 KNDSGTNVL
-773 STPSITTLDNQEA
+773 SMPSITTLDNQEA

-800 TVGSNNSN
+800 AVGENNSN

-887 KVPLLGDIPLIGN
+887 KVPLLGDIPLIGY
-900 LFKSTADK
+900 LFKSTANK

-948 EQGLSLMPHTAQPVL
+948 EQGLNLMPHTAQPVL

>member
-1 MVRGMFWLM
+1 M
-10 LLIISAK
+10 
-17 MAYSLWRYF
+17 
-26 SFSAEYTAVSSS
+26 
-38 ANKPLRAD
+38 LRARRED
-46 AKPFDKND
+46 DRQKKIT
-54 VQLVS
+54 
-59 QQNWF
+59 
-64 GKYQPVAAPVKQ
+64 GIKKKKY
-76 PEPAPVAET
+76 
-85 RLNVVLRGIAFGARP
+85 L
-100 GAVIEEGGKQQVY
+100 
-113 LQGERLGSHNAVIE
+113 
-127 EINRDHVML
+127 
-136 RYQGKMERL
+136 L
-145 SLAEEKRPTKAV
+145 SL
-157 TSKKA
+157 
-162 VSDEAKQA
+162 
-170 VAEPAASAPVEI
+170 I
-182 PAAVRQ
+182 
-188 ALAKDPQKIFN
+188 
-199 YIQLTPVRKEGIVG
+199 
-213 YAVKPGADRSLF
+213 
-225 DASGFKEGDI
+225 
-235 AIALNQQDFTDPRA
+235 
-249 MIALMRQLP
+249 LM
-258 SMDSIQLTVLRK
+258 
-270 GARYDISIALRH
+270 
-282 FHRAALTAFNPG
+282 
-294 ESFIVFW
+294 
-301 RDMTLSVWRKKT
+301 
-313 TGLKTKKRL
+313 
-322 LALVLAAALCSS
+322 AALCSPS
-334 PVWAEEA
+334 SRAEEN
-341 TFTANFKDT
+341 TFTASFKDT

-365 TIIMGPGVQGKVSI
+365 TIVMGPDVQGKVSI
-379 RTMTPLNERQYYQ
+379 RTITPLNERQYYQ

-405 VPMENDVLKVVKS
+405 VPVENNVLKVVKS
-418 SAAKVE
+418 GAAKTE
-424 PLPLVGEGSDNYAGD
+424 PLPLTGEGHENYVGD
-439 EMVTKVVPVRNVSVR
+439 EMVTRIVPVRNVSVR
-454 ELAPILRQMIDS
+454 ELAPVLQQMTGLD
-466 AGSGNVVNYD
+466 GSGSIVNYE

-489 VERLTEVIQRVDHAG
+489 VKRLTEVIQRIDREG
-504 NRTEEVIPLDN
+504 NRTEEVIPLGN

-528 TKNSGENQPATLK
+528 TRNSSENQPATLK

-556 GDPATRDKM
+556 ADPATRDKI

-605 LTAAKEEAEGTVGSG
+605 LTSAKEEAEGTTGS
-620 REVVSIAASKHSNAL
+620 RRDVVSIAASKHSNAL

-658 AQVHVEALIVEVAEG
+658 AQVHVEALIAEVAEG
-673 SNINFGVQWAS
+673 SNINFGVQWMS
-684 KDAGLMQFAN
+684 KDTGFMQFAN
-694 GTQIPIGT
+694 GTQIPIGS
-702 LGAAI
+702 LSMAV

-728 PDTNGDLSTLAQLL
+728 PDTEGDLSRLSQLL

-749 VGVVKGDWMALVQAV
+749 VGVVKGDWAALVQAV
-764 KNDSSSNVL
+764 KNDSGTNVL
-773 STPSITTLDNQEA
+773 SMPSITTLDNQEA

-800 TVGSNNSN
+800 AVGENNSN

>member
-1 MVRGMFWLM
+1 MFLCD
-10 LLIISAK
+10 I
-17 MAYSLWRYF
+17 
-26 SFSAEYTAVSSS
+26 T
-38 ANKPLRAD
+38 
-46 AKPFDKND
+46 
-54 VQLVS
+54 
-59 QQNWF
+59 
-64 GKYQPVAAPVKQ
+64 
-76 PEPAPVAET
+76 
-85 RLNVVLRGIAFGARP
+85 
-100 GAVIEEGGKQQVY
+100 
-113 LQGERLGSHNAVIE
+113 
-127 EINRDHVML
+127 
-136 RYQGKMERL
+136 
-145 SLAEEKRPTKAV
+145 SLA
-157 TSKKA
+157 
-162 VSDEAKQA
+162 
-170 VAEPAASAPVEI
+170 
-182 PAAVRQ
+182 
-188 ALAKDPQKIFN
+188 
-199 YIQLTPVRKEGIVG
+199 
-213 YAVKPGADRSLF
+213 
-225 DASGFKEGDI
+225 
-235 AIALNQQDFTDPRA
+235 
-249 MIALMRQLP
+249 
-258 SMDSIQLTVLRK
+258 
-270 GARYDISIALRH
+270 
-282 FHRAALTAFNPG
+282 
-294 ESFIVFW
+294 
-301 RDMTLSVWRKKT
+301 WRKK
-313 TGLKTKKRL
+313 KKVVCNSRIHL
-322 LALVLAAALCSS
+322 LMLVMILFSS
-334 PVWAEEA
+334 VVCANET

-350 DLKSFIETVGANLNK
+350 DLKSFVETVGANLNK
-365 TIIMGPGVQGKVSI
+365 TIVMGPGVEGRVSI
-379 RTMTPLNERQYYQ
+379 RTMTPLNEHQYYQ

-405 VPMENDVLKVVKS
+405 VPMENNVLKVVKS
-418 SAAKVE
+418 VVAKGE
-424 PLPLVGEGSDNYAGD
+424 PLPLIDEGGRDYSGD
-439 EMVTKVVPVRNVSVR
+439 EMVTRVVPVHNVSVR
-454 ELAPILRQMIDS
+454 ELAPVLQQMLDS
-466 AGSGNVVNYD
+466 AGSGNIVNYE

-489 VERLTEVIQRVDHAG
+489 VKRLTAVIQRVDHAG
-504 NRTEEVIPLDN
+504 NRTEEVIPLTN

-528 TKNSGENQPATLK
+528 YRNSGEHQSAASKT
-541 SQIVADERTNSVIVS
+541 QIVADERTNSVVIS
-556 GDPATRDKM
+556 GDVGARDKM
-565 RRLIRRLDSEM
+565 RRLDSEM

-605 LTAAKEEAEGTVGSG
+605 LTAAKEEAEGTTTSE
-620 REVVSIAASKHSNAL
+620 REIVSIAASKHSNAL

-644 QSLQSVIEQLDIRR
+644 QSLQKVIEQLDVRR

-707 SQAKPQKGS
+707 AQAKPQKGS

-728 PDTNGDLSTLAQLL
+728 PDVEGDLSTLSQLL

-749 VGVVKGDWMALVQAV
+749 VGVVKGDWMALMQAI
-764 KNDSSSNVL
+764 KNDSSTNVL

-800 TVGSNNSN
+800 TVGSDNSN

-827 INEGNAVQMVIEQ
+827 INEGNAVQMLIEQ

-873 LGGLMDDQAGESVA
+873 LGGLIDEQAGESVA
-887 KVPLLGDIPLIGN
+887 KIPLLGDIPLIGH

-948 EQGLSLMPHTAQPVL
+948 EEGISLMPETTQPIL
-963 PAQNQALPPE
+963 PAQNMSLPAE
-973 VRAFL
+973 VRAFQ
-978 NAGRTR
+978 NAGRSG

>member
-1 MVRGMFWLM
+1 MFWRK
-10 LLIISAK
+10 I
-17 MAYSLWRYF
+17 
-26 SFSAEYTAVSSS
+26 
-38 ANKPLRAD
+38 
-46 AKPFDKND
+46 
-54 VQLVS
+54 
-59 QQNWF
+59 
-64 GKYQPVAAPVKQ
+64 
-76 PEPAPVAET
+76 
-85 RLNVVLRGIAFGARP
+85 
-100 GAVIEEGGKQQVY
+100 
-113 LQGERLGSHNAVIE
+113 
-127 EINRDHVML
+127 ML
-136 RYQGKMERL
+136 RIQCEENRQKITGIKKKKYLL
-145 SLAEEKRPTKAV
+145 SL
-157 TSKKA
+157 
-162 VSDEAKQA
+162 
-170 VAEPAASAPVEI
+170 I
-182 PAAVRQ
+182 
-188 ALAKDPQKIFN
+188 L
-199 YIQLTPVRKEGIVG
+199 LT
-213 YAVKPGADRSLF
+213 
-225 DASGFKEGDI
+225 
-235 AIALNQQDFTDPRA
+235 
-249 MIALMRQLP
+249 
-258 SMDSIQLTVLRK
+258 
-270 GARYDISIALRH
+270 
-282 FHRAALTAFNPG
+282 
-294 ESFIVFW
+294 
-301 RDMTLSVWRKKT
+301 
-313 TGLKTKKRL
+313 
-322 LALVLAAALCSS
+322 ALCSMPS
-334 PVWAEEA
+334 RAEEN
-341 TFTANFKDT
+341 TFTASFKDT

-365 TIIMGPGVQGKVSI
+365 TIVMGSDVQGKVSI
-379 RTMTPLNERQYYQ
+379 RTMTPLNEHQYYQ

-397 LEAQGYAV
+397 LEVQGYAV
-405 VPMENDVLKVVKS
+405 VPVENNILKVVKS
-418 SAAKVE
+418 GAAKTE
-424 PLPLVGEGSDNYAGD
+424 PLPLVGEDHGNYAGD
-439 EMVTKVVPVRNVSVR
+439 EMVTRIVSVHNVSVR
-454 ELAPILRQMIDS
+454 ELAPVLQQMTDQDG
-466 AGSGNVVNYD
+466 AGSIVNYE

-489 VERLTEVIQRVDHAG
+489 VKRLTEVIQRIDREG
-504 NRTEEVIPLDN
+504 NRSEEVIPLDN
-515 ASASEIARVLESL
+515 ASASEITRVLESL

-556 GDPATRDKM
+556 GDPASRDKM

-576 ERSGNSQ
+576 ERSGNSR

-620 REVVSIAASKHSNAL
+620 HDVVSIAASKHSNAL
-635 IVTAPQDIM
+635 VVTAPQDIM

-684 KDAGLMQFAN
+684 KDAGFMQFAN

-702 LGAAI
+702 LSMAV

-716 TVISENGATTIN
+716 TVINENGATTIN
-728 PDTNGDLSTLAQLL
+728 PDTNGDLSSLTQLL

-749 VGVVKGDWMALVQAV
+749 VGVVKGDWMTLVQAI

-773 STPSITTLDNQEA
+773 SMPSITTLDNQEA
-786 FFMVG
+786 SFMVG

-800 TVGSNNSN
+800 AVGENNSN

-887 KVPLLGDIPLIGN
+887 KVPLLGDIPLIGK

-978 NAGRTR
+978 NTGRTR

>member
-76 PEPAPVAET
+76 PESAPVAET

-113 LQGERLGSHNAVIE
+113 LQGERLDSHNAVIE

-145 SLAEEKRPTKAV
+145 SLAEEERPPVAV

-162 VSDEAKQA
+162 ASDEAKQA

-249 MIALMRQLP
+249 MIALMRQVTFNGFH
-258 SMDSIQLTVLRK
+258 STYGFTQ
-270 GARYDISIALRH
+270 GCALRH
-282 FHRAALTAFNPG
+282 FHRTALTAFNPG

-301 RDMTLSVWRKKT
+301 RDMTLSIWRKKT

-322 LALVLAAALCSS
+322 LPLMLAAALCSS

-673 SNINFGVQWAS
+673 SNINFGVQWGS

-707 SQAKPQKGS
+707 SAAKPQKGS

-948 EQGLSLMPHTAQPVL
+948 EQGLSLMPHTAQPIL

>member
-1 MVRGMFWLM
+1 M
-10 LLIISAK
+10 
-17 MAYSLWRYF
+17 
-26 SFSAEYTAVSSS
+26 
-38 ANKPLRAD
+38 LRARRED
-46 AKPFDKND
+46 DRQKKIT
-54 VQLVS
+54 
-59 QQNWF
+59 
-64 GKYQPVAAPVKQ
+64 GIKKKKY
-76 PEPAPVAET
+76 
-85 RLNVVLRGIAFGARP
+85 L
-100 GAVIEEGGKQQVY
+100 
-113 LQGERLGSHNAVIE
+113 
-127 EINRDHVML
+127 
-136 RYQGKMERL
+136 L
-145 SLAEEKRPTKAV
+145 SL
-157 TSKKA
+157 
-162 VSDEAKQA
+162 
-170 VAEPAASAPVEI
+170 I
-182 PAAVRQ
+182 
-188 ALAKDPQKIFN
+188 
-199 YIQLTPVRKEGIVG
+199 
-213 YAVKPGADRSLF
+213 
-225 DASGFKEGDI
+225 
-235 AIALNQQDFTDPRA
+235 
-249 MIALMRQLP
+249 LM
-258 SMDSIQLTVLRK
+258 
-270 GARYDISIALRH
+270 
-282 FHRAALTAFNPG
+282 
-294 ESFIVFW
+294 
-301 RDMTLSVWRKKT
+301 
-313 TGLKTKKRL
+313 
-322 LALVLAAALCSS
+322 AALCSPS
-334 PVWAEEA
+334 SRAEEN
-341 TFTANFKDT
+341 TFTASFKDT

-365 TIIMGPGVQGKVSI
+365 TIVMGPDVQGKVSI
-379 RTMTPLNERQYYQ
+379 RTITPLNERQYYQ

-405 VPMENDVLKVVKS
+405 VPVENNVLKVVKS
-418 SAAKVE
+418 GAAKTE
-424 PLPLVGEGSDNYAGD
+424 PLPLTGEGHENYVGD
-439 EMVTKVVPVRNVSVR
+439 EMVTRIVPVRNVSVR
-454 ELAPILRQMIDS
+454 ELAPVLQQMTDLD
-466 AGSGNVVNYD
+466 GSGSIVNYE

-489 VERLTEVIQRVDHAG
+489 VKRLTEVIQRIDREG

-515 ASASEIARVLESL
+515 ASASEIVRVLESL
-528 TKNSGENQPATLK
+528 TRNSSENQPATLK

-556 GDPATRDKM
+556 ADPATRDKM
-565 RRLIRRLDSEM
+565 RRLIHRLDSEM

-605 LTAAKEEAEGTVGSG
+605 LTSAKEEAEGTTGS
-620 REVVSIAASKHSNAL
+620 RRDVVSIAASKHSNAL

-658 AQVHVEALIVEVAEG
+658 AQVHVEALIAEVAEG
-673 SNINFGVQWAS
+673 SNINFGVQWMS
-684 KDAGLMQFAN
+684 KDTGFMQFAN
-694 GTQIPIGT
+694 GTQIPIGS
-702 LGAAI
+702 LSMAV

-728 PDTNGDLSTLAQLL
+728 PDTEGDLSRLSQLL

-749 VGVVKGDWMALVQAV
+749 VGVVKGDWAALVQAV
-764 KNDSSSNVL
+764 KNDSGTNVL
-773 STPSITTLDNQEA
+773 SMPSITTLDNQEA

-800 TVGSNNSN
+800 AVGENNSN

-978 NAGRTR
+978 NAGRAR